1 MDAYRIEATVQPGGT
16 LIVRGLPF
24 PSGRV
29 VEVIVLEHG
38 EEHPP
43 AQDRLAGMPIV
54 YINPTEPVA
63 MEDWEASS

>member
-1 MDAYRIEATVQPGGT
+1 MDAFRIDATVQPGGT

-38 EEHPP
+38 EVHPP
-43 AQDRLAGMPIV
+43 AKDRLAGTPIV

>member
-16 LIVRGLPF
+16 LILRGLPL
-24 PSGRV
+24 PSGRI

-38 EEHPP
+38 EENPP
-43 AQDRLAGMPIV
+43 ARDLLAGTPV
-54 YINPTEPVA
+54 TYINPTEPVA